1 MGDYFR
7 GKFNAANAPAVRTE
21 FGGDTLKALN
31 QLMDEGVLDRTLS
44 HDLAGMGE
52 TDSRV
57 YNNRHAKIMHG
68 LSFMFHHAEV
78 FNREVTALA
87 AYRLA
92 RAAGRTHEQAVG
104 EARDTVYES
113 HFDYSA
119 ANKARFMQSDT
130 ARVLLMF
137 RQFSLN
143 MTYLLAR
150 NAHQSFKGEGPQVRK
165 EARRKLTGMLGMH
178 ALAAGAMGMPLFSV
192 VAAIMNALFDDP
204 DEPYDFKTEFRNAL
218 ADYLGP
224 EMAEAIA
231 KGPLSTFTGADLSSR
246 VGLDGLWFRDQDR
259 DLEGRGLVE
268 YWLEQ
273 LAGPMFG
280 IAASLGTAYDLIQE
294 GQLERGIEA
303 AVPKALKDGLR
314 MLRYSREGVQTLR
327 GDPIM
332 EDVGGWESVLQGI
345 GFTPAR
351 LANQYE
357 ANRALKG
364 LEQRILDRRANLI
377 NRYALALHLQ
387 DQEMVQQ
394 SREAIQRF
402 NQHNPTAAITA
413 QTLRRSLRARSRY
426 SRQAQHGMMLSKNL
440 QGLTS
445 EVRFALTGQ

>member
-1 MGDYFR
+1 
-7 GKFNAANAPAVRTE
+7 
-21 FGGDTLKALN
+21 
-31 QLMDEGVLDRTLS
+31 
-44 HDLAGMGE
+44 
-52 TDSRV
+52 
-57 YNNRHAKIMHG
+57 
-68 LSFMFHHAEV
+68 
-78 FNREVTALA
+78 
-87 AYRLA
+87 
-92 RAAGRTHEQAVG
+92 
-104 EARDTVYES
+104 
-113 HFDYSA
+113 
-119 ANKARFMQSDT
+119 MQSDA

-150 NAHQSFKGEGPQVRK
+150 NAHQAFKGMGPQVK
-165 EARRKLTGMLGMH
+165 QEARRKLTGMLGMH

-204 DEPYDFKTEFRNAL
+204 DEPYDFKTAFRNAL

-224 EMAEAIA
+224 QAAEVIA
-231 KGPLSTFTGADLSSR
+231 KGPVSTFTGADLSSR
-246 VGLDGLWFRDQDR
+246 VGLDGLWFREPDK
-259 DLEGRGLVE
+259 DLEGRSLVE
-268 YWLEQ
+268 YWLAQ

-332 EDVGGWESVLQGI
+332 GDVSGWESFLQGI
-345 GFTPAR
+345 GFRPAA
-351 LANQYE
+351 LANWQE

-387 DQEMVQQ
+387 DQEMAQEA
-394 SREAIQRF
+394 REAIQRF

-413 QTLRRSLRARSRY
+413 QTLRRSLRARARY
-426 SRQAQHGMMLSKNL
+426 SRQAQQGMVLSKNL
-440 QGLTS
+440 QGLKS
-445 EVRFALTGQ
+445 EVRFALPS

>member
-1 MGDYFR
+1 
-7 GKFNAANAPAVRTE
+7 
-21 FGGDTLKALN
+21 
-31 QLMDEGVLDRTLS
+31 
-44 HDLAGMGE
+44 
-52 TDSRV
+52 
-57 YNNRHAKIMHG
+57 
-68 LSFMFHHAEV
+68 
-78 FNREVTALA
+78 
-87 AYRLA
+87 
-92 RAAGRTHEQAVG
+92 
-104 EARDTVYES
+104 
-113 HFDYSA
+113 
-119 ANKARFMQSDT
+119 MQNDA

-150 NAHQSFKGEGPQVRK
+150 NAHQSFKGESPQVRK

-178 ALAAGAMGMPLFSV
+178 AIAAGALGMPLFSV
-192 VAAIMNALFDDP
+192 VAAVMNALFDDP

-224 EMAEAIA
+224 EAAEAIA
-231 KGPLSTFTGADLSSR
+231 KGPVSALTGANLSSR
-246 VGLDGLWFRDQDR
+246 VGLDNLWFREPDR

-268 YWLEQ
+268 YWLAQ

-332 EDVGGWESVLQGI
+332 EDVGGWESFLQGI
-345 GFTPAR
+345 GFTPTSI
-351 LANQYE
+351 ANRYE

-364 LEQRILDRRANLI
+364 LEQRILDRKQHLM

-394 SREAIQRF
+394 SREAIKRF
-402 NQHNPTAAITA
+402 NQRNPTVAITA
-413 QTLRRSLRARSRY
+413 NTLRRSLRARARY
-426 SRQAQHGMMLSKNL
+426 SRQAQHGMILSKNL
-440 QGLTS
+440 QGLNS
-445 EVRFALTGQ
+445 EVRFGLSE